1 MASKR
6 MIPPS
11 PATRIF
17 LSAQAV
23 DLRRS
28 FDGLCD
34 LIRHHFQ
41 QDPLGGHLYVFTNKR
56 RNRIKLL
63 YADGSVLWLGESL
76 KRRASRS
83 AASVKTWTRSP
94 LMCSW
99 P

>member
-1 MASKR
+1 

-34 LIRHHFQ
+34 LVRHHFQ

-63 YADGSVLWLGESL
+63 YAYGSGLWLCA
-76 KRRASRS
+76 KRLHGRGTFACRSRECPP
-83 AASVKTWTRSP
+83 RQRR
-94 LMCSW
+94 
-99 P
+99 